1 MRVGEAEIGVVADGN
16 EFNRQMSRMIEE
28 TRRRW
33 RAASRDMANDT
44 KTIRDENGKLRDEFG
59 RFVGESKS
67 GFLGIDLSARGLLKT
82 LGSVGLGLGKLVAG
96 ATAVGSI
103 VGVLGAATASAVQFA
118 AALAPAVGI
127 LAAAPAAVGILAGV
141 VATLSVALSGVG
153 DAFGAAVSGDAEEF
167 ATALEGLAP
176 SAQRAAVALR
186 EITPQFSALKDAVQ
200 GAFFEGFDQTL
211 LNIAAT
217 LVGPLTAGMTAAA
230 AGLAGITTRL
240 GEAATS
246 GAGVA
251 FIENSFTALS
261 NILANLQEPLGVLF
275 EGFLSL
281 GSAIAIAFGGEAA
294 GAGLAAMITQFGEF
308 INRAADSGEAVQWVN
323 GAMTVFSQLGVILQ
337 QVVGIIAAVGSVAAD
352 TGGNILGTFGAA
364 LQSVNAF
371 LSSAEGVSVLTTIF
385 TTLNQVGAIFGAL
398 LSSLLPILAPLVG
411 ELVSGLMPVL
421 MALVPVIVQ
430 IGALAAPIFSQ
441 ILAAVLP
448 LVPPLLSLVSL
459 VLPLLA
465 QLLTQL
471 VTAAA
476 PLLEALTTLL
486 VAVLTPLLPALEPLL
501 TIFGELAVTIAEI
514 LTPVIELIGQILL
527 WLVEEIIVP
536 FVIPIIEFLVE
547 LFGTAL
553 TDALQLAADIFTAI
567 VNGIVAAA
575 TWLWEQIQSRWAAMK
590 LGFEV
595 LQNAFK
601 AGYNFIKN
609 NVFTPLGNAA
619 TAVKNT
625 LSNVWTNIKNAFQ
638 SVVDKFKSGANK
650 IGDYLS
656 SIWDAVKGAYN
667 ALASGWNRIDI
678 EIGPFTIP
686 DWVPGIGG
694 ATFHINDIIPDI
706 PKLEKGG
713 VNLEE
718 GIRWLHPNEAVVPL
732 DGDRGISALADALSR
747 ASSMSAGAG
756 LGGNIEVRVFIGD
769 TELTEI
775 IDVQIEEHDEELAH
789 AARTGSGRR

>member
-16 EFNRQMSRMIEE
+16 EFNRQMARMIEE

-44 KTIRDENGKLRDEFG
+44 KFIRDENGRLRDEFG

-67 GFLGIDLSARGLLKT
+67 GFMGIDLSARGLLKT
-82 LGSVGLGLGKLVAG
+82 LGSVGLGLGKLTAG
-96 ATAVGSI
+96 ATAVGSLI
-103 VGVLGAATASAVQFA
+103 GVLGAATASAVQFA
-118 AALAPAVGI
+118 AALAPAAGI
-127 LAAAPAAVGILAGV
+127 LAAAPAAVGLLAGV

-176 SAQRAAVALR
+176 SAQRAAIALR
-186 EITPQFSALKDAVQ
+186 EITPQFTALRESVQ
-200 GAFFEGFDQTL
+200 GAFFEGFDTTL
-211 LNIAAT
+211 RNIAAT

-230 AGLAGITTRL
+230 EGLSGITTRL

-251 FIENSFTALS
+251 FIENSFAMLS
-261 NILANLQEPLGVLF
+261 NILANLQEPLGALF

-281 GSAIAIAFGGEAA
+281 GSAIAIAFGGEEA
-294 GAGLAAMITQFGEF
+294 GAGLASMIAQFADF
-308 INRAADSGEAVQWVN
+308 INRAADSGAAVGWVQ
-323 GAMTVFSQLGVILQ
+323 GAMTVFSQLGVIIQ
-337 QVVGIIAAVGSVAAD
+337 QVVGIIAAVGTVAAD

-371 LSSAEGVSVLTTIF
+371 LSSAEGVAVLTTIF
-385 TTLNQVGAIFGAL
+385 QTLNQVGAIFGTV
-398 LSSLLPILAPLVG
+398 LSGLLPILAPLVG

-421 MALVPVIVQ
+421 MALVPIIVQ

-486 VAVLTPLLPALEPLL
+486 VAVLTPLIPALEPLL

-547 LFGTAL
+547 LFGTVL
-553 TDALQLAADIFTAI
+553 TDALQVAADVFTAI
-567 VNGIVAAA
+567 VNGIVTAA
-575 TWLWEQIQSRWAAMK
+575 TWLWDQLQTKWAEMK
-590 LGFEV
+590 LGFEI
-595 LQNAFK
+595 LQAAFK

-609 NVFTPLGNAA
+609 NVFTPIGNAA

-625 LSNVWTNIKNAFQ
+625 LSSVWTSIKNAFQ
-638 SVVDKFKSGANK
+638 TVVDKFKSGANK

-678 EIGPFTIP
+678 EIGPFSIP

-694 ATFHINDIIPDI
+694 ASFHINDIIPDI

-732 DGDRGISALADALSR
+732 DGDRGITALADALSR

-756 LGGNIEVRVFIGD
+756 LGGNIEVRVYIGE
-769 TELTEI
+769 TELTDI
-775 IDVQIEEHDEELAH
+775 IDVQIEEHDDELAH